1 MNKTTK
7 GNVIRIII
15 LASVCITSAVAF
27 LDVTV
32 IKSGLTT
39 SLLRIMHITVAIPEI
54 FGAFHLC
61 MLALCIALA
70 IVSFFIS
77 HKVTPEQL
85 DSTIFAFG
93 VFFLVIEVLKQLYHL
108 AILFPGRYNFG
119 ILPLQ
124 LCSYVLYLYILIP
137 FLPQGKF
144 KDALYA
150 FSALYQTVGGCI
162 VMVYPKLY
170 SEVFLS
176 IHTMTWHIAM
186 IFIGIM
192 IIFSRG
198 YGKKYVS
205 EMLPPT
211 VVFLITAVIAT
222 ILNVTLTPYITSSP
236 QPLNLFYM
244 SPYYRTTYIVISD
257 VWAALGWFPALIT
270 YVLLFIFG
278 GATLAWLVAMLVL
291 RLQNKRKDRS

>member
-1 MNKTTK
+1 MK
-7 GNVIRIII
+7 
-15 LASVCITSAVAF
+15 
-27 LDVTV
+27 
-32 IKSGLTT
+32 
-39 SLLRIMHITVAIPEI
+39 MH
-54 FGAFHLC
+54 F
-61 MLALCIALA
+61 
-70 IVSFFIS
+70 
-77 HKVTPEQL
+77 
-85 DSTIFAFG
+85 
-93 VFFLVIEVLKQLYHL
+93 
-108 AILFPGRYNFG
+108 
-119 ILPLQ
+119 
-124 LCSYVLYLYILIP
+124 ILIP

-192 IIFSRG
+192 ILFSRG

-257 VWAALGWFPALIT
+257 VWAALGWFPALMT